1 MEVAGAAVVGGGHGG
16 HSGQPVSAG
25 GVVPVGVGVV
35 DAGVGF
41 VVESGAVVAAVGW
54 LRAVVAPRVLRG
66 RKPEGQSRGA
76 GGVGFVVPLHLR
88 HQPLALRRQRRRL
101 SRHGPLRPAQ

>member
-1 MEVAGAAVVGGGHGG
+1 MEVAGAAVVGRGHGG
-16 HSGQPVSAG
+16 HAGQPVGAG
-25 GVVPVGVGVV
+25 GVIPVGVGVV

-41 VVESGAVVAAVGW
+41 MVESGAVVVPVGW
-54 LRAVVAPRVLRG
+54 LRAVGAPRVLG
-66 RKPEGQSRGA
+66 GGEPEGQGRGA

-101 SRHGPLRPAQ
+101 GRHGPLRPAP